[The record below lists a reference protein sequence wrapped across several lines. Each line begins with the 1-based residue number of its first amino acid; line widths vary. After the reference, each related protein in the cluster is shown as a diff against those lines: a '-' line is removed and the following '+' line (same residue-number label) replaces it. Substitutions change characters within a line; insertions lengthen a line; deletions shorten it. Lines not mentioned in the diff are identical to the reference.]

1 MILTPILGGIAYE
14 QKRNGEKVHGVAS
27 AHGAVAV
34 TTVIAYAAAI
44 LTESLK

>member
-1 MILTPILGGIAYE
+1 MVKAFIGI
-14 QKRNGEKVHGVAS
+14 AS

-34 TTVIAYAAAI
+34 TTVVAYAAAI